1 MITKNATIKKYR
13 FLFDESCMK
22 IENLFLLKI
31 CLSKGCKERRN
42 KLHIEDILHEEQND
56 FEL

>member
-1 MITKNATIKKYR
+1 MLRERNIV
-13 FLFDESCMK
+13 FLVDGICMK

-56 FEL
+56 FEF